1 MGKKVATFK
10 ILGSLIPLALLFGCS
25 MFGESTSPFSGS
37 RAWTPTPRLPEA
49 SSALGGLN
57 WTAGVVILG
66 GMVAMVLTA
75 GRMGL
80 RAIVGGVLLVILSYA
95 ISVYLHWVMIP
106 VGIFITV
113 VSALWGYQVIIKA
126 WRTRKI

>member
-1 MGKKVATFK
+1 MVKKALW
-10 ILGSLIPLALLFGCS
+10 ILGSLIPLVLLSGCS
-25 MFGESTSPFSGS
+25 IFGESTSPFTGS
-37 RAWTPTPRLPEA
+37 SAWTPNPPSLPEA
-49 SSALGGLN
+49 SSALGVLN

-106 VGIFITV
+106 VGIFLTMI
-113 VSALWGYQVIIKA
+113 SAFWGYQIIIKA
-126 WRTRKI
+126 WRMRT

>member
-1 MGKKVATFK
+1 MGKKALW
-10 ILGSLIPLALLFGCS
+10 ILGSLIPLVLLSGCS
-25 MFGESTSPFSGS
+25 IFGESTSPFTGS
-37 RAWTPTPRLPEA
+37 SAWTSNPPRLPES
-49 SSALGGLN
+49 SSALGVLN

-66 GMVAMVLTA
+66 GMIAMVLTA

-106 VGIFITV
+106 VGIFLTMI
-113 VSALWGYQVIIKA
+113 SAFWGYQIIIKA
-126 WRTRKI
+126 WRTRK

>member
-1 MGKKVATFK
+1 
-10 ILGSLIPLALLFGCS
+10 
-25 MFGESTSPFSGS
+25 
-37 RAWTPTPRLPEA
+37 
-49 SSALGGLN
+49 
-57 WTAGVVILG
+57 
-66 GMVAMVLTA
+66 MVLTA